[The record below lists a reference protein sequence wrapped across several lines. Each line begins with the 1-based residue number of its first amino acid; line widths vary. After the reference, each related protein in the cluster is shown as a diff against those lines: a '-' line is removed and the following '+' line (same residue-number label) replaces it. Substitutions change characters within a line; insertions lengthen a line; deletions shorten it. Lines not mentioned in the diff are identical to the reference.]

1 MPRAGELAW
10 EEAGAG
16 PAVLLLHSGITDR
29 RMWEPQIGPLSESR
43 RVLWYDAR
51 GYGESGRITEPYRPY
66 DDAVAILDA
75 AGVDRAVVVGSSMGG
90 ATAIDMA
97 IARADRVAAVVAV
110 GAGPRG
116 RTPDPDLRAGWDAAG
131 AAYEAGEVERAIDL
145 DTQMWIDRGP
155 IYDQVRAWNAA
166 IIARDED
173 PSGELELELDPPAVG
188 RLDEITCP
196 VLAVVGDGDQPF
208 VVEGARVL
216 AEGVRDGH
224 LAVLHG
230 VRHLPSLERPDE
242 FNALLLDFLAG

>member
-1 MPRAGELAW
+1 MPRAGDLVW
-10 EEAGAG
+10 EEAGSG

-29 RMWEPQIGPLSESR
+29 RMWGPQIGPLSETH

-51 GYGESGRITEPYRPY
+51 GFGESGRIAEPYRPY
-66 DDAVAILDA
+66 DDAVAVLDA

-90 ATAIDMA
+90 AAAIDMA
-97 IARADRVAAVVAV
+97 IARADRVAALVAV
-110 GAGPRG
+110 GIGPGG
-116 RTPDPDLRAGWDAAG
+116 RTPDPALRAGWDAVG
-131 AAYEAGEVERAIDL
+131 EAYEAGDVERAIDL
-145 DTQMWIDRGP
+145 DTEMWIDRGP
-155 IYDQVRAWNAA
+155 VFDQVRAWNAA
-166 IIARDED
+166 IFARDED
-173 PSGELELELDPPAVG
+173 ASHELELDPPAVG

-196 VLAVVGDGDQPF
+196 VLAIVGDRDQPF
-208 VVEGARVL
+208 MVEGARVL

>member
-1 MPRAGELAW
+1 MPRTGALAW
-10 EEAGAG
+10 EEAGSG

-29 RMWEPQIGPLSESR
+29 RMWHPQIGPLSDGH
-43 RVLWYDAR
+43 RVIWYDAR
-51 GYGESGRITEPYRPY
+51 GFGESGAIDEPYRPY
-66 DDAVAILDA
+66 DDAVAVLDA

-97 IARADRVAAVVAV
+97 IARPDRVTALVAV
-110 GAGPRG
+110 GAGPGG
-116 RTPDPDLRAGWDAAG
+116 RTPDDDLQAQWDAAE
-131 AAYEAGEVERAIDL
+131 AAYEAGEIERAIDL
-145 DTQMWIDRGP
+145 DTQMWIDPGP
-155 IYDQVRAWNAA
+155 VYDQVRAWNAQVV
-166 IIARDED
+166 ARDED
-173 PSGELELELDPPAVG
+173 SSHALALDPPAVG

-208 VVEGARVL
+208 VVAGARLL